1 MAAKPHDKLGPR
13 ERQIMD
19 ILYRRRRATAEEVR
33 EDLADKL
40 SNPAVRGMLRLLEEK
55 GLLAHDQE
63 GARYVYYP
71 TLDPAQVSK
80 SAMRELVHTFYNNSA
95 GSAMAAMLGLFE
107 NRMSESDFDRL
118 DKLITEARQR
128 GGKS

>member
-1 MAAKPHDKLGPR
+1 
-13 ERQIMD
+13 MD

>member
-1 MAAKPHDKLGPR
+1 
-13 ERQIMD
+13 
-19 ILYRRRRATAEEVR
+19 
-33 EDLADKL
+33 
-40 SNPAVRGMLRLLEEK
+40 
-55 GLLAHDQE
+55 
-63 GARYVYYP
+63 
-71 TLDPAQVSK
+71 
-80 SAMRELVHTFYNNSA
+80 MRELVHTFYNNSA